1 MPLRQR
7 KKIQRLPREIIMITI
22 DKLKCPQ
29 NHRCPAIKVCP
40 VGAISQDGN
49 DLPVINQEK
58 CLECGACI
66 RFCSM
71 NAIQLKQ

>member
-1 MPLRQR
+1 
-7 KKIQRLPREIIMITI
+7 MITI